1 MADADNTTTESN
13 QAAPG
18 PDLSKLTKA
27 ELIAELNAV
36 LERAHDLEAARE
48 LSHWRLGPEATAFAI
63 SALLDLHRTAGTAQ
77 GSTIRG
83 KKADGSAPRYLEAA
97 KVLGERLCDEV
108 LGSEGAVAF

>member
-48 LSHWRLGPEATAFAI
+48 LSRLGPEATAFAI